1 MLLPANF
8 ALRVT
13 TNDMNF
19 AELQYNYICTYSQ
32 SKRYATITVSASSLS
47 SPLWGHA
54 LTTYKP

>member
-19 AELQYNYICTYSQ
+19 AEPQYTYSQ
-32 SKRYATITVSASSLS
+32 SKRYATITVSSSSLS
-47 SPLWGHA
+47 TPLWIPP
-54 LTTYKP
+54 LTTHKP